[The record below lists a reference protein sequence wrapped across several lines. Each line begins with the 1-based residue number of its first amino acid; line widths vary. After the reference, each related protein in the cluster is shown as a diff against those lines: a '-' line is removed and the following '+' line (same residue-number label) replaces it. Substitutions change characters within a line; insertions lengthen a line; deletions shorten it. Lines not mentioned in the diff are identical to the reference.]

1 MRQERL
7 ELSILSALASRT
19 SVYTIPPL
27 THKCLSTHR
36 SKRINIYGRSTRIRT
51 LDPLLPKQMRYRAAL
66 HSECLVPSD
75 GIEPSRRKA
84 ADFESA
90 VSTYSTTK
98 AYLSII
104 YNCNVDVYSK
114 MKKHRLILAEA
125 VGFEPTGPFKIRW
138 FSRPVQ

>member
-1 MRQERL
+1 MHCVEWPDK
-7 ELSILSALASRT
+7 ALRGMHFRT
-19 SVYTIPPL
+19 PSHWGL
-27 THKCLSTHR
+27 LLLKR
-36 SKRINIYGRSTRIRT
+36 SKRGRSTRIRT

-104 YNCNVDVYSK
+104 YNCNVDV
-114 MKKHRLILAEA
+114 
-125 VGFEPTGPFKIRW
+125 
-138 FSRPVQ
+138 